1 MCTNI
6 YEYNGMIA
14 VMHRHINIRARV
26 SIHTYIDTYIH
37 TYIHTNT
44 SVSTTH
50 TKMINARCLTWL
62 LDTTRSKCSQKSS
75 MTGREAIEL
84 ADMKPSCLLRLSNFS
99 TITK

>member
-26 SIHTYIDTYIH
+26 SIH